1 MADAG
6 FNFQQCLLFSKF
18 HNLKISLFPKHPC
31 MHRSKI
37 IDLDL
42 LYTGLKW
49 NRIHYLIQNGRSK
62 MADGSNSPSFF
73 NNKWRHHDI
82 TAIVKEYML
91 YVSQLNNSI
100 RHLTVEVFW
109 VLVYLH
115 WYMFK
120 SKAHVER
127 ETCVMWKA
135 RLQPSCESL
144 APRTLSALCKTL
156 KIALVLQATKN
167 FHNNWRSGL
176 LGRRELPKKKNKQTN
191 KWPQCKNNTN
201 NHFGCSFYCGD
212 HVHFHKSIY
221 LLQVVCNCAG
231 YSSELLNPISD
242 QTYIF
247 HTHF

>member
-1 MADAG
+1 MVDVG

-176 LGRRELPKKKNKQTN
+176 LGRRELPKKKQTN
-191 KWPQCKNNTN
+191 KQMA
-201 NHFGCSFYCGD
+201 SMQEQY
-212 HVHFHKSIY
+212 
-221 LLQVVCNCAG
+221 
-231 YSSELLNPISD
+231 
-242 QTYIF
+242 
-247 HTHF
+247 